1 MAMAFVIAPLSH
13 RGSMVP
19 GRLIYCPPAAKDWT
33 YRPFLPLNRTVR
45 TRLLGIK
52 LSSGGT
58 LTTFIGQK
66 PRTSLS

>member
-1 MAMAFVIAPLSH
+1 
-13 RGSMVP
+13 MVP
-19 GRLIYCPPAAKDWT
+19 GRLIYCPPAAKDWDVSPVFC
-33 YRPFLPLNRTVR
+33 RLNRTVR

-66 PRTSLS
+66 HDIALTIP